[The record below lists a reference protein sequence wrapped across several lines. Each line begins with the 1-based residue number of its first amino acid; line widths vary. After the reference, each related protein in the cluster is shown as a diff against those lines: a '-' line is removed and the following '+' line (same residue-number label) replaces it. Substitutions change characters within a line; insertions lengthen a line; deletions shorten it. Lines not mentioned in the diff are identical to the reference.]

1 MKKMILA
8 VLALSAVLV
17 SSCNKDGESGSS
29 AKVSF
34 RKANIAGAGM
44 LALAQGSGAATK
56 AEGDI
61 TVGPKALYTVS
72 EDGSMVEVTYN
83 VDVEGANGEVAESIR
98 ANLIISPGFVFP
110 VGEGWLWL
118 ANCHYDVKGGWNNYP
133 TDGNKA
139 ARHALSKIIN
149 DFSAKYH
156 DRHGAHYLIR
166 KSDGALFEWTL
177 EAGAPDGMDDGF
189 KQPTFLNGWFHQLGK
204 NLFVRTGGWAY
215 DGVYPNPAN
224 APSLV
229 GLMDKGNTLDAVNI
243 LGDNITCWKLYPA
256 GGTCLGGTFGYPG
269 AMGGMHGIIAP
280 PSFEPVLLQME
291 PGKETLPFLLSIGGK
306 LYYANTY
313 QKEIREGDDK
323 EGYWTRTEDCT
334 DFYNLTV
341 SGSSVSLGNLICS
354 LNKIM
359 DPNQVYIS
367 TTEKLSWWD
376 GNEYDGTKI
385 YTLDPKA
392 GTVSSR
398 TLPEHYPFLEGEYV
412 NGVAYAIDGTTG
424 YWECDLSKDAAEY
437 VALDWSSAAEYQGKI
452 VPGTLRLVR
461 FEAASLTLQFV
472 AYMTNGTE
480 LNFYTSVVGADR
492 GRIKTNVGSENNAG
506 MVVTTMV
513 RLN

>member
-17 SSCNKDGESGSS
+17 SSCNKDGESGSNAS
-29 AKVSF
+29 VKF
-34 RKANIAGAGM
+34 RKANISGARM
-44 LALAQGSGAATK
+44 LALASGTGAATR

-72 EDGSMVEVTYN
+72 EDGSMVEVSYN
-83 VDVEGANGEVAESIR
+83 VDVEGADGEVAESIR
-98 ANLIISPGFVFP
+98 ANLIISPGFIFP
-110 VGEGWLWL
+110 VGDGWLWL

-139 ARHALSKIIN
+139 VRNALSTIIN
-149 DFSAKYH
+149 EFSSKYH
-156 DRHGAHYLIR
+156 ERHGAHYLIR

-204 NLFVRTGGWAY
+204 DLFVRTGGWNY
-215 DGVYPNPAN
+215 EGINGGL
-224 APSLV
+224 PSLIR
-229 GLMDKGNTLDAVNI
+229 LQDNGNTLDAVNV
-243 LGDNITCWKLYPA
+243 LGDNISCWKLYPA

-269 AMGGMHGIIAP
+269 ANGGVQGIIAP

-291 PGKETLPFLLSIGGK
+291 PGKETFLLSIGGK

-313 QKEIREGDDK
+313 QKEIREGDGK
-323 EGYWTRTEDCT
+323 EGSWTRTEDCT

-354 LNKIM
+354 FNERM
-359 DPNQVYIS
+359 DPNQTYIS
-367 TTEKLSWWD
+367 TTEKLSWWS
-376 GNEYDGTKI
+376 GNEYDGAVIHTF
-385 YTLDPKA
+385 DPKA
-392 GTVSSR
+392 GSVTSR
-398 TLPEHYPFLEGEYV
+398 SLPEHYPSNEGEYV
-412 NGVAYAIDGTTG
+412 DGVAYVADGTSG

-437 VALDWSSAAEYQGKI
+437 VALDWSSSAEYQGKI
-452 VPGTLRLVR
+452 VSGTLRLVR
-461 FEAASLTLQFV
+461 FEAASLTLHFV

-480 LNFYTSVVGADR
+480 LTFYASVTGSDR
-492 GRIKTNVGSENNAG
+492 GVIKTSVGSENNAG

>member
-1 MKKMILA
+1 MKKIFLA

-17 SSCNKDGESGSS
+17 SSCYKDGEGGSNAS
-29 AKVSF
+29 VKF
-34 RKANIAGAGM
+34 RKANISGARM
-44 LALAQGSGAATK
+44 LALASSTGAATR

-72 EDGSMVEVTYN
+72 EDGSMVEVSYN
-83 VDVEGANGEVAESIR
+83 VDVEGADGEVAESIR

-118 ANCHYDVKGGWNNYP
+118 ANCCYDVKGGWSNYP

-139 ARHALSKIIN
+139 VRNALSTIIN
-149 DFSAKYH
+149 EFSSKYH
-156 DRHGAHYLIR
+156 ERHGAHYLIR

-204 NLFVRTGGWAY
+204 DLFVRTGGWNY
-215 DGVYPNPAN
+215 EGINGGL
-224 APSLV
+224 PSLIR
-229 GLMDKGNTLDAVNI
+229 LQDNGNTLDAVNV
-243 LGDNITCWKLYPA
+243 LGDNISCWKLYPA
-256 GGTCLGGTFGYPG
+256 GGSCLGGTFGYPG

-280 PSFEPVLLQME
+280 PSFEPVLLQVE
-291 PGKETLPFLLSIGGK
+291 GSKESFLLSVGGK

-313 QKEIREGDDK
+313 QKEIQEGDGK
-323 EGYWTRTEDCT
+323 EGSWTRTEDCT

-341 SGSSVSLGNLICS
+341 SGSSVTVGSLICS
-354 LNKIM
+354 VDERLYNGM
-359 DPNQVYIS
+359 IS
-367 TTEKLSWWD
+367 PGETLSWMS
-376 GNEYDGTKI
+376 GNSYDGVKV
-385 YTLDPKA
+385 YVFDPRA
-392 GTVSSR
+392 GSVTSR
-398 TLPEHYPFLEGEYV
+398 ILPQHYPGSEDEYV
-412 NGVAYAIDGTTG
+412 NGVAYVADGMSG
-424 YWECDLSKDAAEY
+424 FWECDLSKDAAEY
-437 VALDWSSAAEYQGKI
+437 VTLDWSSAAEYQSKI
-452 VPGTLRLVR
+452 VPGTLRMER

-492 GRIKTNVGSENNAG
+492 GRIKTNVGSNNAG